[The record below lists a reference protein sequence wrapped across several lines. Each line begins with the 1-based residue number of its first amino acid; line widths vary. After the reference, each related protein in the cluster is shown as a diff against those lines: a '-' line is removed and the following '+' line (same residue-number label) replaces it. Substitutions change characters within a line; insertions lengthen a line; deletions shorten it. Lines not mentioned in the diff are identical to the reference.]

1 MNIELLNKELDGL
14 LKTNPDLISKQAEIS
29 YKLAMLDGKEAR
41 VSFVFEEMMD
51 SFYDLKYKLDSL
63 CKTLSK

>member
-1 MNIELLNKELDGL
+1 MDIELLNKELDGL

-29 YKLAMLDGKEAR
+29 YKLAMLNDKEAR

-51 SFYDLKYKLDSL
+51 SFYDLKDKLDSL